1 MDRIPNLDEYL
12 FDLCK
17 KKGWQKTVFYQ
28 DFQII
33 LVLKTKKTLLKAFV
47 ESQFGYCPLTWAIHN
62 RKANSKTN
70 HIRERDLKIVC
81 KNNVLSFEELLELN
95 KLFKIHHRKIQSLAI
110 DPFKGP
116 LMQIWKSPYMFVYI

>member
-1 MDRIPNLDEYL
+1 MNIFSIYA
-12 FDLCK
+12 K
-17 KKGWQKTVFYQ
+17 KKADRKLCFTKIFKLFEFWKQ
-28 DFQII
+28 
-33 LVLKTKKTLLKAFV
+33 KKTLLKAFV

>member
-1 MDRIPNLDEYL
+1 MLFLNFGECV
-12 FDLCK
+12 FDLSEK
-17 KKGWQKTVFYQ
+17 AGRKLPVLARLSNHMIFEKRK
-28 DFQII
+28 I
-33 LVLKTKKTLLKAFV
+33 LFKAFV
-47 ESQFGYCPLTWAIHN
+47 ESQFGDCPLTWAIHN

-116 LMQIWKSPYMFVYI
+116 LMQI

>member
-1 MDRIPNLDEYL
+1 MNIFSIYA
-12 FDLCK
+12 K
-17 KKGWQKTVFYQ
+17 KKADRKQSFTKIFKLFEFWKQ
-28 DFQII
+28 
-33 LVLKTKKTLLKAFV
+33 KKTLLKAFV